1 MLYRFLEA
9 VSVMFWQTTD
19 DMINEEVESVRA
31 RRVILDQLEGGPKTG
46 SELRDSI
53 RKDMAAQTVR
63 TKGKKKLNPEDFK
76 VTDPKLY
83 FNTKHLEQAGIISS
97 QKVSQQRY
105 FEINPKAI
113 HPVRRVLRISRPIA
127 LLTSLSKAEEQR
139 YFVNWI
145 ASSKDIQPKLLY
157 LFIDPSELRGASRNL
172 DRYIPDDTKKKWEGV
187 WIDIDPEKS
196 GDTSKAGEGR
206 IDEVYKQIESVMLEI
221 INDNSVIVD
230 LTQGVPTILAA
241 LSLIAID
248 YSLQAIHVY
257 RPRSEGAEVNWIY
270 PRGGIK

>member
-1 MLYRFLEA
+1 
-9 VSVMFWQTTD
+9 MFWRTTD

-83 FNTKHLEQAGIISS
+83 FNTKHLERSEIISS
-97 QKVSQQRY
+97 TKISQQRY

-113 HPVRRVLRISRPIA
+113 HPVRRVLRISRPVA
-127 LLTSLSKAEEQR
+127 LFTSLSRAEEQR

-145 ASSKDIQPKLLY
+145 TSSKDIQPKILY
-157 LFIDPSELRGASRNL
+157 LFVNPAELRGASRNL

-206 IDEVYKQIESVMLEI
+206 IDDVYEQIENALLEI
-221 INDNSVIVD
+221 IGDYTVIVD
-230 LTQGVPTILAA
+230 LTQGVPTILTA

-248 YSLQAIHVY
+248 YSLQAIHVL
-257 RPRSEGAEVNWIY
+257 RPRREEAEVTWIY
-270 PRGGIK
+270 PRGGVK